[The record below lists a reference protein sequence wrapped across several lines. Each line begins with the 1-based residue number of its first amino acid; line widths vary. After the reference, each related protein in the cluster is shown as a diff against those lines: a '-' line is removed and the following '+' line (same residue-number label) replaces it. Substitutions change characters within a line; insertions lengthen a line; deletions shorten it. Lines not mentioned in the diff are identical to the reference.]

1 MQRTALAI
9 LAMALACLSG
19 TANAE
24 ETQRQLDP
32 HEHGHGML
40 NIALEGN
47 KLELELEV
55 PGMDIV
61 GFEHAASTPE
71 QHALVDNARKDLG
84 EGILSLLVLP
94 DAAGCKLISNSVAV
108 VAEEHHDAGEEQD
121 KDASAHEDDEDGH
134 NVFRGTYQLTCSA
147 PEQLTRI
154 DFRFFERFTGSEE
167 LDVTVIGEKGQSAY
181 EVKRKSPQLELA
193 R

>member
-1 MQRTALAI
+1 MQKAAFAI
-9 LAMALACLSG
+9 FAVALACSSG
-19 TANAE
+19 NAQAD
-24 ETQRQLDP
+24 ETQRQLGP
-32 HEHGHGML
+32 HEHGHGTL
-40 NIALEGN
+40 NMAFEGS

-71 QHALVDNARKDLG
+71 QQALVETARNDLG
-84 EGILSLLVLP
+84 EGILSLLVFP
-94 DAAGCKLISNSVAV
+94 DAAGCKLMSNSVAV
-108 VAEEHHDAGEEQD
+108 VAEEHHDDGDSQD
-121 KDASAHEDDEDGH
+121 KDANADEDHEDSH

-147 PEQLTRI
+147 PEQLTSI

-167 LDVTVIGEKGQSAY
+167 LDVTLIGEKGQSAY
-181 EVKRKSPQLELA
+181 EVKRESPQLELA